1 MALIGIVVI
10 SALFFIL
17 FLVFYH
23 CCIRKLSPH
32 SDDGVLFD
40 RSHLSTIRATNVDL
54 QTIVRNEYEDQ
65 TDAQTEAVNRYNL
78 IMAGVIK
85 KEVIPAKKK
94 ENSTSKSSVLFTS
107 VKFFKMKSK
116 KSSLKPKE
124 SFQEEDTIYESE
136 RKQNNTVLKDDIQVA
151 EYDSITRSFR
161 NSVKSG
167 ISSSISS
174 FRSKLSTASN
184 LTKSTKSM
192 YKVDTCFICLEKF
205 KVGES
210 IFWSKNIK
218 CDHCFHAQCVK
229 RWLFENDD
237 CPLCREN
244 FIGQTSS

>member
-23 CCIRKLSPH
+23 CCIRHRSPH
-32 SDDGVLFD
+32 SDDGMLFD
-40 RSHLSTIRATNVDL
+40 RSHLSTIRAANVDL
-54 QTIVRNEYEDQ
+54 QTIVRNEYERQ

-124 SFQEEDTIYESE
+124 SFQEEETIYESE
-136 RKQNNTVLKDDIQVA
+136 RKQNNAVLKDDIQVA
-151 EYDSITRSFR
+151 EFDSITRSFR

-167 ISSSISS
+167 IS
-174 FRSKLSTASN
+174 KLSTASN
-184 LTKSTKSM
+184 STKSTKSM

-218 CDHCFHAQCVK
+218 CDHCFHAQCMR